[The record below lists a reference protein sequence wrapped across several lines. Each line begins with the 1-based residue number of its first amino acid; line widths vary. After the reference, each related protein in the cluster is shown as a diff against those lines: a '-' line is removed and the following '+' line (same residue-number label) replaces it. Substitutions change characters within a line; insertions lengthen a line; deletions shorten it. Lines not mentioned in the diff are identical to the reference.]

1 MMENIEH
8 NITTNYFGGIIMKKT
23 IVLGIAVLASLSLA
37 ACESS
42 SAAEAETPSQSTE
55 AHTSNDNQKVTSK
68 KESKTNDNTHP
79 LDYLSPEKLASYNK
93 GLADSLI
100 EDQKFAKGGNNNYS
114 WSTYIDSVSYSS
126 RGLIANVNPNFVN
139 LNNTDKTK
147 IGKSLQGL
155 AGAQIVMMN
164 IELAPD
170 APSVYTNIHYNG
182 HRIGHSKILNPSS
195 FKWSK

>member
-1 MMENIEH
+1 MENIEH

-55 AHTSNDNQKVTSK
+55 AHTSNDNQKVASK
-68 KESKTNDNTHP
+68 KESKTSDNTHP
-79 LDYLSPEKLASYNK
+79 LDYLSSEKLASYNK

-100 EDQKFAKGGNNNYS
+100 EDQKFAKGGNKNYS

-182 HRIGHSKILNPSS
+182 RRIGHSKILNPSS